1 MASFSQTRD
10 TVIDASP
17 AAVHAL
23 LDDFHAWQD
32 WSPWE
37 EMDPDLERTYSGAEK
52 GVGARYAWSGNKK
65 VGTGRMEI
73 TSSTPERIDIDLE
86 FIEPFK
92 AKNQAIFELTPRGN
106 GSTRVEWTMAG
117 ERNVLM
123 TVMGKLY
130 FDKAIAKDF
139 DRGLAKLRAL
149 AEA

>member
-10 TVIDASP
+10 TVIDAPP
-17 AAVHAL
+17 ATVHAL
-23 LDDFHAWQD
+23 LDDFHAWKD

-37 EMDPDLERTYSGAEK
+37 EMDPDLKRTFSGSEK
-52 GVGARYAWSGNKK
+52 GVGAHYAWTGNKK
-65 VGTGRMEI
+65 VGTGSMEI

-92 AKNQAIFELTPRGN
+92 AKNKAIFELAPAGDGTKL
-106 GSTRVEWTMAG
+106 EWSMAG
-117 ERNVLM
+117 DRNLLM

-130 FDKAIAKDF
+130 FDKSIAKDF
-139 DRGLAKLRAL
+139 DKGLAKLKAL

>member
-10 TVIDASP
+10 TVIDAPP
-17 AAVHAL
+17 ATVHAL

-52 GVGARYAWSGNKK
+52 GVGAQYAWSGNKK

-73 TSSTPERIDIDLE
+73 TSSTAERIDIDLE

-92 AKNQAIFELTPRGN
+92 ARNQAIFELTPHGK
-106 GSTRVEWTMAG
+106 GTRVEWTMAG
-117 ERNVLM
+117 ERNLLM
-123 TVMGKLY
+123 SAMGKLY

>member
-10 TVIDASP
+10 TVIDAPP
-17 AAVHAL
+17 ATVHAL

-52 GVGARYAWSGNKK
+52 GVGAQYAWSGNKK

-92 AKNQAIFELTPRGN
+92 ARNQAIFELTPHGK
-106 GSTRVEWTMAG
+106 GTRVEWTMAG
-117 ERNVLM
+117 ERNLLM
-123 TVMGKLY
+123 SVMGKLY